1 MNKKQWNVLGY
12 MFVVFCIVASIARV
26 VASANEFLFYVYWF
40 GIWSVAAITCF
51 ICGRLEKE
59 DER

>member
-40 GIWSVAAITCF
+40 GMWAVRE
-51 ICGRLEKE
+51 GG
-59 DER
+59 